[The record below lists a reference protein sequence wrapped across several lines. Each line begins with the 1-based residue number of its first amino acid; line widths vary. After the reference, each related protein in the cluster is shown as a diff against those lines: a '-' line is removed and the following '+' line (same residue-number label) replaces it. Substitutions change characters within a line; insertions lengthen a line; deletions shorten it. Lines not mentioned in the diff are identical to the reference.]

1 MLYRIDFGQQIAVI
15 FSSRRSLIF
24 ELQHFLRLRAA
35 LPFRLN
41 VDLDVRCVV
50 LARAWAALSSK
61 RRQCLH
67 SIFFFLAI
75 VVGL

>member
-1 MLYRIDFGQQIAVI
+1 MLYRIDFGQQIAI
-15 FSSRRSLIF
+15 FYSSRRRILFKFHYS
-24 ELQHFLRLRAA
+24 LRLSAA

-50 LARAWAALSSK
+50 LARAWSARSGK

-67 SIFFFLAI
+67 SIFFLLAI
-75 VVGL
+75 VGL